1 MDVHDKLDEIVAYL
15 ESARAMPMSSSAV
28 VNRSELLARLD
39 AVRAM
44 LPGSLRAAEMVLD
57 QREELLAEA
66 KANAERIIEAATQEQ
81 ERLVSEHGVLV
92 AAETKAEEI
101 RAAAIAKADD
111 MRGQVDDY
119 VDAKLAHLE
128 LAVDKILDTVR
139 QGRERLRGS
148 DSYGELGAAEGLPGS
163 PHRDA

>member
-66 KANAERIIEAATQEQ
+66 KANAERIIEAATQER

-101 RAAAIAKADD
+101 RAAAIAKA
-111 MRGQVDDY
+111 
-119 VDAKLAHLE
+119 L
-128 LAVDKILDTVR
+128 
-139 QGRERLRGS
+139 
-148 DSYGELGAAEGLPGS
+148 
-163 PHRDA
+163 

>member
-66 KANAERIIEAATQEQ
+66 KANAERIIEAATQER

-148 DSYGELGAAEGLPGS
+148 NSYGELGAAEAQPGS
-163 PHRDA
+163 PPADA